1 VEKRKSQESLL
12 PSLLTF
18 SVSVTSSPRKL
29 KQREKKLKKLV
40 SKFQLHYNNHS
51 LTFILPKFL
60 KEALLSHSMDL
71 ALSYLLSFLLL
82 LLLLPYS
89 TIAQTSKNQSL
100 GSSLTAQNENSY
112 WASPSGD
119 FAFGFQ
125 QVGNGGYLL
134 AIWFNILPEKNHC
147 LVCQWK

>member
-1 VEKRKSQESLL
+1 
-12 PSLLTF
+12 
-18 SVSVTSSPRKL
+18 
-29 KQREKKLKKLV
+29 
-40 SKFQLHYNNHS
+40 
-51 LTFILPKFL
+51 
-60 KEALLSHSMDL
+60 MDL
-71 ALSYLLSFLLL
+71 ALYDLLSFLLL

-100 GSSLTAQNENSY
+100 GSSLTAQKENSY

-134 AIWFNILPEKNHC
+134 AIWFNILPEKTIVWSANGNDLVPSGRAGPNFLGASSQILKLGPFFFNHSI
-147 LVCQWK
+147 LD